1 MKKSLYIILTALLIC
16 ACSEKNDITMEV
28 RHNTPSNDPFSPA
41 GMVYTSL
48 AELDSIY
55 NADSE
60 NVIYFNTARLIASA
74 ELVGGAVQQ
83 YSLASNGH
91 WWHLTRFPKV
101 IYNYDNTPKYYEFG
115 LVADGYLIGTV
126 TTYAQKEIAGV
137 IAYLLPLLDYSCDS
151 LDYYVG
157 MYPTRYYGTGGECY
171 LKNCDE
177 PLEGEYFENNSTDQL
192 DREFMF
198 AQMDQDDIDGMIA
211 DCDAEGS
218 DIDLSEDIAERDAY
232 WDQME
237 EFESEHP
244 CIFEIDGAILSSI
257 SLAAFQAGTWNEDSC
272 ADSYLISLLV
282 SILDYAIGY
291 YDTHTLSEYSNPML
305 QVTHWSGFCGPAA
318 CAWVYRG
325 KYTQYDN
332 AYLPIYGD
340 GTNNNNDYYYE
351 DYIWQYAEYEYDDVD
366 TYQGL
371 YNVLGDYSVVSY
383 IADNGLGYHFYSE
396 TVPFWWGG
404 WQFPLYHGGLNRGF
418 RAVTN
423 DEYHVYFTCYPFD
436 CILEKQ
442 EPVII
447 AINCNHY
454 IVAFGYGA
462 TLNQNGDVK
471 DKYFMVTDNGYTTSS
486 THYHP
491 YMRRKNFWNL
501 HYGLTR

>member
-1 MKKSLYIILTALLIC
+1 
-16 ACSEKNDITMEV
+16 
-28 RHNTPSNDPFSPA
+28 
-41 GMVYTSL
+41 
-48 AELDSIY
+48 
-55 NADSE
+55 
-60 NVIYFNTARLIASA
+60 
-74 ELVGGAVQQ
+74 
-83 YSLASNGH
+83 
-91 WWHLTRFPKV
+91 
-101 IYNYDNTPKYYEFG
+101 
-115 LVADGYLIGTV
+115 
-126 TTYAQKEIAGV
+126 
-137 IAYLLPLLDYSCDS
+137 
-151 LDYYVG
+151 
-157 MYPTRYYGTGGECY
+157 
-171 LKNCDE
+171 
-177 PLEGEYFENNSTDQL
+177 
-192 DREFMF
+192 
-198 AQMDQDDIDGMIA
+198 
-211 DCDAEGS
+211 
-218 DIDLSEDIAERDAY
+218 
-232 WDQME
+232 
-237 EFESEHP
+237 
-244 CIFEIDGAILSSI
+244 
-257 SLAAFQAGTWNEDSC
+257 
-272 ADSYLISLLV
+272 
-282 SILDYAIGY
+282 
-291 YDTHTLSEYSNPML
+291 ML